1 MHSPTHHHRRALR
14 RLLHASAL
22 CLGMAAAHAG
32 WTPIA
37 PMDEARAQHTA
48 TLLGGSTVLV
58 AGGDTG
64 NMDGGN
70 NPIALASTRLYNP
83 ATNTWSNGPD
93 LPSPRFGHTATAL
106 PGGTVLL
113 VGGRATGPVNS
124 ADANTLLYDPLA
136 NTFATSAGQLALR
149 RSHHTAT
156 LLPDGTVLVVGG
168 RGIAGQEALSSVEI
182 FDPGTGTWSSGMDLP
197 ARRRE
202 HTATLLPD
210 GRVLVVGGYDNGNT
224 ATQGAYLRDPATGAW
239 TEVPTPALN
248 TFYRAQHTATLL
260 PDGRVL
266 VAGGNAIVTTT
277 LVFNPAD
284 NTWAAGPNLPAFEFG
299 GHTATRLPGA
309 PGNVLVAGGNT
320 GANASAVTSTV
331 SPASGAGQA
340 IRQPDLI
347 TARLGHTAT
356 LLAGGQVL
364 ALGGYTELGN
374 GSPTSTG
381 ELYTH
386 TAPLPPANVTAQPGN
401 AQVTVRWQAPAGN
414 GTTPA
419 LFTVTAQPGG
429 RTCTASYPA
438 TSCTVAGLANGTPY
452 TFTVV
457 ATALGGI
464 DSAPSAPPAA
474 ATPSAAAPGG
484 PGNAQGVPTLSQ
496 WGVLLLAALML
507 WAGTRRRA
515 VSA

>member
-37 PMDEARAQHTA
+37 PMDEARTLHTA
-48 TLLGGSTVLV
+48 TRLADSTVLV

-64 NMDGGN
+64 NVDGGN
-70 NPIALASTRLYNP
+70 NPIALATTRLYNP
-83 ATNTWSNGPD
+83 AANTWSSGPD
-93 LPSPRFGHTATAL
+93 LPSPRFGHTATPL
-106 PGGTVLL
+106 PGGNVLL
-113 VGGRATGPVNS
+113 VGGREAGPVNS
-124 ADANTLLYDPLA
+124 ANANSLLYSALT
-136 NTFATSAGQLALR
+136 NTFAASTGQLTLR

-156 LLPDGTVLVVGG
+156 LLPNGTVLVVGG

-182 FDPGTGTWSSGMDLP
+182 FDPVTGIWSSGIDLP

-210 GRVLVVGGYDNGNT
+210 GRVLVVGGYDNGNI
-224 ATQGAYLRDPATGAW
+224 AAQSAYLRDPATGAW
-239 TEVPTPALN
+239 TEVPVPALN
-248 TFYRAQHTATLL
+248 TFYRARHTATLL

-266 VAGGNAIVTTT
+266 VAGGNSHVTTT

-284 NTWAAGPNLPAFEFG
+284 STWAAGPNLPAVEFG
-299 GHTATRLPGA
+299 GNSATLLPGV
-309 PGNVLVAGGNT
+309 PGNVLVAGGDSAG
-320 GANASAVTSTV
+320 GASVIASTV
-331 SPASGAGQA
+331 SFASGPGQA
-340 IRQPDLI
+340 TRQPDLV
-347 TARLGHTAT
+347 TARRGHTAT

-364 ALGGYTELGN
+364 VLGGETTGDAVTN
-374 GSPTSTG
+374 TG

-401 AQVTVRWQAPAGN
+401 TQVTVRWQAPAGT

-419 LFTVTAQPGG
+419 HYTVTAQPGG
-429 RTCTASYPA
+429 RTCTANYPA
-438 TSCTVAGLANGTPY
+438 TSCTVTGLTNGTPY

-457 ATALGGI
+457 ASALGGI

-484 PGNAQGVPTLSQ
+484 PGNAQAVPTLSQ
-496 WGVLLLAALML
+496 WGVLLLSALML
-507 WAGTRRRA
+507 LAGVRLRA
-515 VSA
+515 VGS